1 MEAGFLD
8 KFKILK
14 FIERVAIIVTI
25 IAGVWGVIVA
35 SRLEEPAYNP
45 QLALPVIIGIVA
57 CVFWL
62 TASLAQEAKEF
73 GWVHAAISII
83 SLILAQV
90 ISVLIF

>member
-1 MEAGFLD
+1 LD

-14 FIERVAIIVTI
+14 IIERAAWTVAI
-25 IAGVWGVIVA
+25 IAGVWSVIVA

-45 QLALPVIIGIVA
+45 KLLLPVIIGGVA
-57 CVFWL
+57 CVFL
-62 TASLAQEAKEF
+62 LIALSAQEAEEF
-73 GWVHAAISII
+73 GWVHVAISII